1 MNIIN
6 ATIQEL
12 CQAGKTPSEFCTN
25 VKTCVSRAL
34 KRLKDTSSNLP
45 KVQNTSSRR
54 ERTKNSSKT
63 KKKFRRNLKRSIR
76 KLSSEA
82 GVRYGTMQNVLK
94 NYVSNHTRKLN
105 VKTLKV
111 QLRSFWDKMLP
122 EIIRAACSQVHDKL

>member
-63 KKKFRRNLKRSIR
+63 KKKIQKKPKKKHKKIVFRSWSKVWDNAKCAKKLCLKPYKKTKCENSE
-76 KLSSEA
+76 SSTA
-82 GVRYGTMQNVLK
+82 LFLG
-94 NYVSNHTRKLN
+94 
-105 VKTLKV
+105 
-111 QLRSFWDKMLP
+111 
-122 EIIRAACSQVHDKL
+122 